1 MAKGPTITTIA
12 SGYYS
17 RTALN
22 TNFTSI
28 DTAFD
33 NTLSLDGSTPNA
45 MAADFDLG
53 NNDLLNVGTINGA
66 TATGLSATLTTV
78 AGISADITTVGG
90 ISADV
95 TTVAGVSAEI
105 AASPANAAAAAT
117 SASNAAT
124 SETNASNSASASASS
139 ATDSANSAAA
149 AASALDSFDDR
160 YLGSKAVEPTLD
172 NDGAALIS
180 GALYFNSVANEMRV
194 YDGANW
200 IAATSAGSASLILY
214 EYTATSSQT
223 TFSGADD
230 NAATMSY
237 TAGNIQVVMNGVILD
252 PSDFTATSGTS
263 VVLAVGAA
271 TSDILNVYAFKS
283 FTVADTVSASAGGTF
298 NGNVTVVGTLA
309 ATTLT
314 GDGSALTGIVIP
326 PIHDPVA
333 VTGVTPSLDVGSYN
347 YFNNGTLAGDTTL
360 TFASV
365 PTNANWRYKFKAE
378 NLADLW
384 DVSTASYEKQFS
396 LAAQDITLHGV
407 FFRDDGL
414 KMYMLG
420 STNDSVYE
428 YNLSEPWN
436 ISTIVFLQSFSVTA
450 QDTIPHDVFFKP
462 DGLKMY
468 VVGSTGVDINEYNL
482 STAWDISTAVYLQ
495 LFSTSAQQTIPQA
508 VFFKPDGLKMYIVG
522 NGNRHV
528 NEYNLS
534 TAWNVTTAVH
544 LQLFDINSY
553 AATAQGLF
561 FKPDGLKMYVLGSNG
576 DAVDEF
582 DLSTAWNIST
592 AVHLQLFS
600 VAAQDTVPS
609 GVFFRADGVKMYF
622 VGSTNDNVYEYSLG
636 TTPTVTLPASVQN
649 FPTVIPLHGND
660 VLYEFVTDDAGVTV
674 TLISEEVI

>member
-33 NTLSLDGSTPNA
+33 NTLSLDGSAPNA
-45 MAADFDLG
+45 MAADLDLG
-53 NNDLLNVGTINGA
+53 TNDLLNVGTINGA
-66 TATGLSATLTTV
+66 SATGLSAGLTTV
-78 AGISADITTVGG
+78 AGISADISTVSG

-95 TTVAGVSAEI
+95 TTVAGVSAEV

-172 NDGAALIS
+172 NDGDALVA
-180 GALYFNSVANEMRV
+180 GALYFNSAANEMRV

-298 NGNVTVVGTLA
+298 NANVTVVGTLA
-309 ATTLT
+309 ATALT
-314 GDGSALTGIVIP
+314 GDGSALTGIP
-326 PIHDPVA
+326 PAHSPVA
-333 VTGVTPSLDVGSYN
+333 VSGTTPSLNVGSYN
-347 YFNNGTLAGDTTL
+347 FFDNGTLTGDTTL

-365 PTNANWRYKFKAE
+365 PTDAKWQYKFKPVT
-378 NLADLW
+378 LTGSW
-384 DVSTASYEKQFS
+384 DVSTAYPLRSVSILAQES
-396 LAAQDITLHGV
+396 LVT
-407 FFRDDGL
+407 GL
-414 KMYMLG
+414 
-420 STNDSVYE
+420 
-428 YNLSEPWN
+428 
-436 ISTIVFLQSFSVTA
+436 
-450 QDTIPHDVFFKP
+450 
-462 DGLKMY
+462 
-468 VVGSTGVDINEYNL
+468 
-482 STAWDISTAVYLQ
+482 
-495 LFSTSAQQTIPQA
+495 
-508 VFFKPDGLKMYIVG
+508 FFKPDGLKMYITGTTGDDVNEYNLSTAWNVSTAVFLHSFYVG
-522 NGNRHV
+522 SEENLPDDVFFKPDGTKMYIVGFTGDDVNEYNLGTAWDVSTAVFLQLFSVAAQETYPGGISFKPDGTKMYITGRAGDDV

-534 TAWNVTTAVH
+534 TAWNVTTAVF
-544 LQLFDINSY
+544 LQAFSV
-553 AATAQGLF
+553 ATQELDANGIF
-561 FKPDGLKMYVLGSNG
+561 FKPDGLKMYTSGYPSN
-576 DAVDEF
+576 EINEYN
-582 DLSTAWNIST
+582 LSTAWDVST
-592 AVHLQLFS
+592 AVHLQAFATTQL
-600 VAAQDTVPS
+600 ARLN
-609 GVFFRADGVKMYF
+609 GVFFKPDGLSMYAVDPTTESVYEF
-622 VGSTNDNVYEYSLG
+622 SVGSPTSL
-636 TTPTVTLPASVQN
+636 TLPASLQN
-649 FPTVIPLHGND
+649 APALTLVNDTD